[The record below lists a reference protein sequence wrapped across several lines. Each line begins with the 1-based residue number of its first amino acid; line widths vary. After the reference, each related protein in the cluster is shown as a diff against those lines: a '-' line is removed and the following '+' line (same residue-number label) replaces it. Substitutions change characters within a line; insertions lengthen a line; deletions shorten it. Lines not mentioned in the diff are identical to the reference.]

1 MPAEERMNQSVRR
14 TATAGVTITDV
25 VVVVTGAAPLHQ
37 AAVDEIPS
45 DAVVIASDG
54 ALDHALAA
62 GVRPSVLV
70 GDLDSVSPEALDW
83 AGQHATIDRFDPDK
97 DHTDTELALRRAV
110 DLNPTRLVLLSGGG
124 DRLDHTLAAITALG
138 HRSLTSIPTIDA
150 WWGGER
156 LRILHGPGGTTLDLP
171 VGSTV
176 SLIALHGLCTG
187 VTISGVR
194 WPLDAADLAP
204 GLSRGVSNETTEPTV
219 ALSIS
224 TGVLTVLIP
233 DQSDL
238 DPPQPQPVT
247 EAP

>member
-1 MPAEERMNQSVRR
+1 MNRGVRS
-14 TATAGVTITDV
+14 TARGGVVITDV

-37 AAVDEIPS
+37 AAVDELPT

-62 GVRPSVLV
+62 GVHPSVLV
-70 GDLDSVSPEALDW
+70 GDLDSVSPDALDW
-83 AGQHATIDRFDPDK
+83 AEQHATIDRFDPDK
-97 DHTDTELALRRAV
+97 DHTDTELALRRAA

-150 WWGGER
+150 WWGGQR
-156 LRILHGPGGTTLDLP
+156 LRILHGPGRTTLCLP

-194 WPLDAADLAP
+194 WPLEAADVAP
-204 GLSRGVSNETTEPTV
+204 GRGLGISNETTEPTV
-219 ALSIS
+219 AISIS
-224 TGVLTVLIP
+224 TGVLTVVIP
-233 DQSDL
+233 DMPEL
-238 DPPQPQPVT
+238 DPPSEHPAT